1 MILGEGSE
9 RSLPGQIGTG
19 AVVGAVLW
27 VLLAWAG
34 LLLTGHL
41 PGGSMLSGDFL
52 GRVFGSA
59 LAGVAAALLHRKV
72 K

>member
-1 MILGEGSE
+1 
-9 RSLPGQIGTG
+9 
-19 AVVGAVLW
+19 
-27 VLLAWAG
+27 
-34 LLLTGHL
+34 
-41 PGGSMLSGDFL
+41 MLSGDFL